1 MKFGVYDDVKVSL
14 AGIIEN
20 PAFADLVKQAFMR
33 IILIKV
39 RDSFKSR
46 PSAKLIKVFSKD
58 FGDQETAAGRSLLES
73 NWLAFL
79 DINFSL
85 M

>member
-33 IILIKV
+33 IILLKV
-39 RDSFKSR
+39 RDLFKSR

-58 FGDQETAAGRSLLES
+58 FGDQETAPGRSLLES

-79 DINFSL
+79 DVNFSL